1 MIAAVL
7 IRLPLST
14 LCSAELA
21 KHICGE
27 LASCR
32 TCVSVTWGPSMDE
45 PHRSSG
51 ADERLSH
58 HSHGALCNPHCHPG
72 RVTEEGEIRPALIYS
87 PPETQ
92 SEPWRVNP
100 IQAGPAWTLSFT
112 DTPHTTAEVSG
123 KFLMGVWNFP
133 LGFLSHIQYEGK

>member
-1 MIAAVL
+1 ML

-21 KHICGE
+21 KQICGE
-27 LASCR
+27 LACCRSC
-32 TCVSVTWGPSMDE
+32 VTVTRGPSVDE
-45 PHRSSG
+45 PHRTSA

-58 HSHGALCNPHCHPG
+58 HSHGALCNPHCHPR

-92 SEPWRVNP
+92 SEPCRVNP
-100 IQAGPAWTLSFT
+100 IQAGPVWTLSFT
-112 DTPHTTAEVSG
+112 DTLLTTAEVAG
-123 KFLMGVWNFP
+123 KYLIRVWNFP
-133 LGFLSHIQYEGK
+133 LGFRSHIQCDGK